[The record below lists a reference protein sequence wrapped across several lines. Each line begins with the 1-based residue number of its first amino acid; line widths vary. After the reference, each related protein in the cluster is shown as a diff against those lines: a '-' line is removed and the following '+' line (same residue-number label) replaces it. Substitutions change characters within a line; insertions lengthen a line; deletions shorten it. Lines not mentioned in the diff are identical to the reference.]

1 LKRKKF
7 LLIREE
13 IRKKRQSPQEQRSY
27 EIGKKRQEKMA
38 SFLQE
43 LKDEEGG
50 IIRGF
55 LQTGDLS
62 FQNVVEGIDFF
73 IVYIDSTRYRF
84 FPLSVTGERWLEKH
98 KRKHPEIS
106 VIDIIENDT
115 AASIKNKI
123 MEVIDHNK

>member
-1 LKRKKF
+1 MSSL
-7 LLIREE
+7 
-13 IRKKRQSPQEQRSY
+13 
-27 EIGKKRQEKMA
+27 
-38 SFLQE
+38 LQE

-98 KRKHPEIS
+98 KRKHPEIP

>member
-1 LKRKKF
+1 MKRKKF

-98 KRKHPEIS
+98 KRKHPEIP

>member
-13 IRKKRQSPQEQRSY
+13 IRRKRQSPQEQQSY
-27 EIGKKRQEKMA
+27 EIGRKRQEKMK

-62 FQNVVEGIDFF
+62 FQDVAEGTDFF
-73 IVYIDSTRYRF
+73 IVHIDSTYKF
-84 FPLSVTGERWLEKH
+84 YPLSVTGERWVEEH
-98 KRKHPEIS
+98 KLKHPEIPVISITESDTTAS
-106 VIDIIENDT
+106 V
-115 AASIKNKI
+115 KNKI
-123 MEVIDHNK
+123 MEAINLK

>member
-1 LKRKKF
+1 MKRKKF

>member
-1 LKRKKF
+1 MKRKKF

-84 FPLSVTGERWLEKH
+84 FPLSVTGERWLKKH
-98 KRKHPEIS
+98 KRKHPEIP